1 MSSVDHMLY
10 QLLSSQYWMRCTG
23 SSLRM
28 DEGRLTKKS
37 DATIRQAGNGKTII
51 EDCVSIDVRKQNRT
65 TSAERRLQRE
75 EERY

>member
-1 MSSVDHMLY
+1 
-10 QLLSSQYWMRCTG
+10 MRCTG

-28 DEGRLTKKS
+28 EEGRLTKKS
-37 DATIRQAGNGKTII
+37 DAINRQAGNGKTTN
-51 EDCVSIDVRKQNRT
+51 EDCVSMDVSKQNRT